1 MFYFPELVAKK
12 CLLVGLEL
20 QYCVRE
26 LSILLSNK
34 ATCVV
39 FVYL

>member
-20 QYCVRE
+20 RRE